1 MGDVFRCDAAF
12 EKGVAHL
19 VAASHILETDGKV
32 GLAVMGE
39 MQFPA
44 FSFCQCEINATPLQ
58 VTE

>member
-44 FSFCQCEINATPLQ
+44 VPCILFLP
-58 VTE
+58 V